1 MHTQQTEYVYALG
14 YHRDFGKMTGT
25 WGYYKVTF
33 PKPDSHGLNYLHD
46 PLAYVSSGTP
56 RHQITKIQETMSTL

>member
-25 WGYYKVTF
+25 WDYYKVTF
-33 PKPDSHGLNYLHD
+33 P
-46 PLAYVSSGTP
+46 
-56 RHQITKIQETMSTL
+56 

>member
-1 MHTQQTEYVYALG
+1 MYTQQIKYVYAQLSQGLWKNYGHLG
-14 YHRDFGKMTGT
+14 LLQ
-25 WGYYKVTF
+25 VTF